1 MLDVDVASAERT
13 DLEAVFRAEG
23 EKMWRALL
31 GFTGSPEMAS
41 DAVSEAFAQA
51 LARGRE
57 IRSPSAWIW
66 KVAFQIA
73 AGELRRRSRTQPTPV
88 DDPVL
93 NPDTRRDIVLALQR
107 ISPNQRASV
116 LMHDYAGYDTREVAS
131 ILGMSRATVRVH
143 LSQGRRRLRELL
155 EDYR

>member
-1 MLDVDVASAERT
+1 MLGVDVAGAERS
-13 DLEAVFRAEG
+13 DLEAVFRAEA

-57 IRSPSAWIW
+57 IRSPSAWVW
-66 KVAFQIA
+66 KAAYQIA
-73 AGELRRRSRTQPTPV
+73 AGELKRRSRSHPMPV
-88 DDPVL
+88 DPVPD
-93 NPDTRRDIVLALQR
+93 PDTRRDIVSALQR
-107 ISPNQRASV
+107 ISPNQRAAV
-116 LMHDYAGYDTREVAS
+116 LMHDYAGYGTRDVAS
-131 ILGMSRATVRVH
+131 ILGISRATVRVH

>member
-1 MLDVDVASAERT
+1 MLDVDVASDERR
-13 DLEAVFRAEG
+13 DLETVFRAEG

-57 IRSPSAWIW
+57 IRSPSAWVW
-66 KVAFQIA
+66 KAAYQIA
-73 AGELRRRSRTQPTPV
+73 AGDLKRRSRRHPTPI
-88 DDPVL
+88 DPMPD
-93 NPDTRRDIVLALQR
+93 PDTRRDIVLALQR
-107 ISPNQRASV
+107 ISPNQRAAV
-116 LMHDYAGYDTREVAS
+116 LMHDYTGYDTREVAS

-143 LSQGRRRLRELL
+143 LSRGRRRLRELL

>member
-1 MLDVDVASAERT
+1 MLDTYVASTERS

-23 EKMWRALL
+23 QKMWRALL
-31 GFTGSPEMAS
+31 GFTGSPEMAR

-57 IRSPSAWIW
+57 IRSPSAWVW
-66 KVAFQIA
+66 KAAYQIA
-73 AGELRRRSRTQPTPV
+73 AGELKRRSRRDPTPV
-88 DDPVL
+88 PPAPDPE
-93 NPDTRRDIVLALQR
+93 TRRDIVLALQR
-107 ISPNQRASV
+107 ISPNQRAAV

-155 EDYR
+155 GDYR

>member
-1 MLDVDVASAERT
+1 MLDIDVASAERSE
-13 DLEAVFRAEG
+13 LEAVFRAEG

-41 DAVSEAFAQA
+41 DSVSEAFAQA
-51 LARGRE
+51 LARGGE
-57 IRSPSAWIW
+57 IRSPSAWVW
-66 KVAFQIA
+66 KAAYQIA
-73 AGELRRRSRTQPTPV
+73 AGELKRRSRGHPTLVGPV
-88 DDPVL
+88 SD
-93 NPDTRRDIVLALQR
+93 PDTRRDIVLALQR
-107 ISPNQRASV
+107 ISPNQRAAV

-155 EDYR
+155 EDYG